1 MNMSSRLFIVR
12 SDRESGT
19 EFTGISAIQ
28 YQEKEGL
35 IMAKKIRLMIV
46 DDSIV
51 FRSWLVQNLG
61 ADPRFEIVGYAVN
74 ALDAKNKLPALKPDI
89 MTLDIEMPGMS
100 GLEFLK
106 EVLPTH
112 PVPVI
117 LVSSLNVRV
126 FDALAA
132 GAIDFVRKPGME
144 EGSKETFLAT
154 LKSKL
159 SIGANAR
166 VRLPA
171 SYGFTGSGSTVP
183 SAGGSSMVS
192 TTSLSYGA
200 APSASSGPS
209 SAGSARMPFMNS
221 GIDLIAIGAS
231 TGGTEAILEVVRQ
244 FPARMPGIVITQHMP
259 PGFTS
264 MYAERLNRL
273 CKLEVKEAAHGDKVQ
288 PGLILLAP
296 GGLQM
301 RVVRMGT
308 GYSVSCT
315 NEAKVSGHRPSV
327 DVLFDSVA
335 ANVKNRAIG
344 VILTG
349 MGADGAIGMLR
360 MRKAGAY
367 TIGQDKETCVVYGMP
382 MEAYKIGGVCQQAAL
397 STIPQVVL
405 SRLAQSR
412 V

>member
-1 MNMSSRLFIVR
+1 M
-12 SDRESGT
+12 E
-19 EFTGISAIQ
+19 
-28 YQEKEGL
+28 
-35 IMAKKIRLMIV
+35 KKIRLMIV

-51 FRSWLVQNLG
+51 FRSWLIQNLG
-61 ADPRFEIVGYAVN
+61 ADPRFEVVGYAVN
-74 ALDAKNKLPALKPDI
+74 ALDAKNKLPILNPDI
-89 MTLDIEMPGMS
+89 MTLDIEMPGMT

-117 LVSSLNVRV
+117 LVSSLNVKV

-132 GAIDFVRKPGME
+132 GAIDFVRKPSTDIG
-144 EGSKETFLAT
+144 GKEAFLAT

-171 SYGFTGSGSTVP
+171 NMSVLSKGASSPAAST
-183 SAGGSSMVS
+183 
-192 TTSLSYGA
+192 SYGA
-200 APSASSGPS
+200 APSATLHAASVTAASQGVSS
-209 SAGSARMPFMNS
+209 SASGANRVPFMNS
-221 GIDLIAIGAS
+221 NVDLIAIGAS

-259 PGFTS
+259 PGFTA
-264 MYAERLNRL
+264 MYAERLNRI

-301 RVVRMGT
+301 RVVRLGS
-308 GYSVSCT
+308 GYSVTCT

-335 ANVKNRAIG
+335 ANVKSRAIG

-349 MGADGAIGMLR
+349 MGADGAMGMLR

-367 TIGQDKETCVVYGMP
+367 TIGQDRETCVVYGMP

-405 SRLAQSR
+405 AQLAKAKG
-412 V
+412 

>member
-1 MNMSSRLFIVR
+1 MV
-12 SDRESGT
+12 
-19 EFTGISAIQ
+19 
-28 YQEKEGL
+28 
-35 IMAKKIRLMIV
+35 V
-46 DDSIV
+46 DDSIL

-61 ADPRFEIVGYAVN
+61 ADPRFEVVGYAIN
-74 ALDAKNKLPALKPDI
+74 ALDAKNKLPVLKPDI

-100 GLEFLK
+100 GLDFLK
-106 EVLPTH
+106 EVLPQH

-132 GAIDFVRKPGME
+132 GAVDFVRKPGE
-144 EGSKETFLAT
+144 QPGERENFLAT

-159 SIGANAR
+159 SIGANAK
-166 VRLPA
+166 VRFSSQTASFGAGGTYGNPAAVRKTVIPDKAPLPA
-171 SYGFTGSGSTVP
+171 PSRTGHIASPYSGVD
-183 SAGGSSMVS
+183 V
-192 TTSLSYGA
+192 
-200 APSASSGPS
+200 
-209 SAGSARMPFMNS
+209 
-221 GIDLIAIGAS
+221 IAIGAS

-259 PGFTS
+259 AGFTA

-273 CKLEVKEAAHGDKVQ
+273 CKLEVKEAVHGDKIQ

-301 RVVRMGT
+301 RVVRLGS

-315 NEAKVSGHRPSV
+315 DEAKVSGHRPSV

-335 ANVKNRAIG
+335 VHVKSRAIG

-349 MGADGAIGMLR
+349 MGADGAAGMLR

-367 TIGQDKETCVVYGMP
+367 TIGQDRDSCVVYGMP
-382 MEAYKIGGVCQQAAL
+382 MEAYKIGAVCQQSPL
-397 STIPQVVL
+397 SSIPQVVM
-405 SRLAQSR
+405 SQLAKM
-412 V
+412 

>member
-1 MNMSSRLFIVR
+1 
-12 SDRESGT
+12 
-19 EFTGISAIQ
+19 
-28 YQEKEGL
+28 
-35 IMAKKIRLMIV
+35 MIV

-51 FRSWLVQNLG
+51 FRSWLLQNLG
-61 ADPRFEIVGYAVN
+61 ADPRFEIVGYAVD
-74 ALDAKNKLPALKPDI
+74 ALDAKNKLPVLKPDI
-89 MTLDIEMPGMS
+89 MTMDIEMPGMT
-100 GLEFLK
+100 GMEFLK
-106 EVLPTH
+106 EVLPIH

-117 LVSSLNVRV
+117 LVSSLDVRV

-132 GAIDFVRKPGME
+132 GAIDFVRKPSTK
-144 EGSKETFLAT
+144 EGAKEAFLAT

-159 SIGANAR
+159 SVGANAH
-166 VRLPA
+166 VRLPS
-171 SYGFTGSGSTVP
+171 SYSSGGTVSSAGMSSTV
-183 SAGGSSMVS
+183 SA
-192 TTSLSYGA
+192 TSLSHGTTASSA
-200 APSASSGPS
+200 ASGTASSGF
-209 SAGSARMPFMNS
+209 GRTPFMNS
-221 GIDLIAIGAS
+221 GIDLVAIGAS

-335 ANVKNRAIG
+335 SNVKNRAIG

-349 MGADGAIGMLR
+349 MGADGAMGMLR

-382 MEAYKIGGVCQQAAL
+382 MEAYKIGGVCQQVAL
-397 STIPQVVL
+397 SAIPQAV
-405 SRLAQSR
+405 LAQLAKAKG
-412 V
+412 